1 MGWALLG
8 LKLVPMII
16 QAVTSTE
23 EKSVK
28 KGQDKQEEALQLL
41 RQLLVISQGT
51 TASARDSD
59 VVAGADVETRHL
71 IDALVRFQNATTVSA
86 AETPPPQT

>member
-23 EKSVK
+23 DKSLQ
-28 KGQDKQEEALQLL
+28 KGKNKQDEAMQLL
-41 RQLLVISQGT
+41 QQLLVLSQGT
-51 TASARDSD
+51 TASPRVSD
-59 VVAGADVETRHL
+59 LVSAAEPETRKL
-71 IDALVRFQNATTVSA
+71 IDALVEFQNATATSA
-86 AETPPPQT
+86 AETQLPRR

>member
-8 LKLVPMII
+8 LKLGPMII

-28 KGQDKQEEALQLL
+28 KGQDKQDEALQLL
-41 RQLLVISQGT
+41 RQLLIISQGT
-51 TASARDSD
+51 TTRARDSD
-59 VVAGADVETRHL
+59 VVDGADVETRHL

-86 AETPPPQT
+86 AETSPAE